1 MLTADNLS
9 KSYGPQRLF
18 ESVSFKVNPRERV
31 GLVGRNGHGKT
42 TLFRIIAGIETAD
55 SGGIAV
61 PRGYRIGYV
70 QQHLDFTENTVLSE
84 CIKELPE
91 EEKHNH
97 WQVEKFLAGLG
108 FSQADMQR
116 PPSHFSGG
124 FQVRINLAKVLV
136 SNPDML
142 LLDEPTNYLDITAI
156 RWVEQFLLNWHGE
169 LIVITHDRSFMDRV
183 VTHIIGIHRKKTRKV
198 KGITA
203 NYYHQIAQDEEVYE
217 KTRLNEERKKK
228 DLEQFITRFRAK
240 ARLAGLAQ
248 SRVKTLEKMGQKQA
262 IEPIKTLEF
271 SFRYSP
277 FPGKYMM
284 NSENITFG
292 YSTENLLIK
301 DLSFAVGARDR
312 ICIIG
317 KNGKG
322 KTTLLKLLA
331 GFLNPTEGDITY
343 NQNLETGVFEQTN
356 IATLI
361 DSKTVED
368 EILSANPSVERQYAR
383 TISGIMMFEGN
394 AALKKISVLSGGEKS
409 RVLLGKLIVKPI
421 NLLLLDEPTNHL
433 DMESGD
439 ALLSAIKD
447 FPGAV
452 ILVTHNEMF
461 LYEIATRLIVF
472 SDERA
477 EVFEGTY
484 SDFLERVGWG
494 DEETDNKRPDFRKKN
509 SDKAINRR
517 DLRRMRSEVIAR
529 RGNVL
534 NPLEKE
540 MSDIENKIAH
550 HEKILHRCNI
560 EMQEASRQKNGSRIG
575 EISLAVH
582 ESENEIENLFTLLE
596 EKHTVYE
603 EQKALFDK
611 QLEEIEKS
619 NE

>member
-9 KSYGPQRLF
+9 KGYGPQSLF
-18 ESVSFKVNPRERV
+18 ESVSFKINPKERV

-42 TLFRIIAGIETAD
+42 TLFRMITGIETAD
-55 SGGIAV
+55 SGSITI

-91 EEKHNH
+91 DEKHNH

-116 PPSHFSGG
+116 PPGQFSGG

-136 SNPDML
+136 SHPDML

-156 RWVEQFLLNWHGE
+156 RWVEQFLLNWQGE
-169 LIVITHDRSFMDRV
+169 LMVITHDRSFMDRV

-203 NYYHQIAQDEEVYE
+203 NYYQQIAQDEEVYE

-271 SFRYSP
+271 SFRYSA

-284 NSENITFG
+284 SAENLAFG
-292 YSTENLLIK
+292 YHPQNRLIEN
-301 DLSFAVGARDR
+301 LSFAVGARDR
-312 ICIIG
+312 ICIVG

-331 GFLNPTEGDITY
+331 GFLNPTAGGITY
-343 NQNLETGVFEQTN
+343 NQNLEMGVFEQTN

-361 DSKTVED
+361 DSKTVEE
-368 EILSANPSVERQYAR
+368 EILLANPVVERQHAR
-383 TISGIMMFEGN
+383 TISGIMMFEGD

-461 LYEIATRLIVF
+461 LHEIANRLIVF
-472 SDERA
+472 SDSGA

-494 DEETDNKRPDFRKKN
+494 DEEVENKKPVSRRKN
-509 SDKAINRR
+509 GEKAINRKE
-517 DLRRMRSEVIAR
+517 LRRMRSEVIAR
-529 RGNVL
+529 RGSML

-540 MSDIENKIAH
+540 ISDIENRIEH
-550 HEKILHRCNI
+550 HEKTLHRCNI
-560 EMQEASRQKNGSRIG
+560 EMQEASRQKNGGRIG
-575 EISLAVH
+575 EISLAIH
-582 ESENEIENLFTLLE
+582 ESENEIETLFTVLE
-596 EKHTVYE
+596 EQHSVYE
-603 EQKALFDK
+603 KQKALFDR
-611 QLEEIEKS
+611 QLDEIDKS
-619 NE
+619 IE